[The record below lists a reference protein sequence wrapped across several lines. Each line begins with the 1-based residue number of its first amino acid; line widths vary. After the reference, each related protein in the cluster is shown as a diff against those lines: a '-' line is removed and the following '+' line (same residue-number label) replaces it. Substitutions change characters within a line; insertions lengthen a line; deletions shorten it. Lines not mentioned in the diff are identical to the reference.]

1 MIYELV
7 KTVNDSQYVID
18 KSSSLSVLDE
28 TIQRL
33 ESMLS
38 EKEKMKT
45 HFHIR
50 PEAEQKYSSY
60 GDWRDI
66 YG

>member
-1 MIYELV
+1 MIYELI
-7 KTVNDSQYVID
+7 KTVNYSQYVIE
-18 KSSSLSVLDE
+18 KSSSLSFLDE

-33 ESMLS
+33 ESMLN

-50 PEAEQKYSSY
+50 PETEKKYSSY